1 MMKLSENQKLV
12 FIGDSITDTGRAR
25 PIGEKPFGGLGNGY
39 VSLVDALLSAV
50 YPQLRIRVVNVGISG
65 NRVRDLAERWQ
76 SDVLDQKPDWLSIM
90 IGTNDVWRQFDS
102 PAITESHVY
111 EQEYAE
117 TYNRLLEQTRPQ
129 LQGLVLMTPFY
140 LSLDMNDPMRKR
152 MDEYGRIVRELAA
165 KHDAIFVDTQAA
177 YDQLMHHVH
186 SYELS
191 GDRIHP
197 NTAGHMVLAKAF
209 LDAVGFSWDGR

>member
-1 MMKLSENQKLV
+1 MMKLSGNQKLV

>member
-1 MMKLSENQKLV
+1 MMKLSANQKLV

-50 YPQLRIRVVNVGISG
+50 YPQLHIRVVNVGISG

-76 SDVLDQKPDWLSIM
+76 SDVLDLKPDWLSVM

-102 PAITESHVY
+102 PTITESHVY
-111 EQEYAE
+111 IQEYTE
-117 TYNRLLEQTRPQ
+117 TYDRLLEQTRPK

-140 LSLDMNDPMRKR
+140 LSLDMNDPMRQR
-152 MDEYGRIVRELAA
+152 MDEYGRIVKELAA
-165 KHDAIFVDTQAA
+165 KHDALFVDTQAA
-177 YDQLMHHVH
+177 YDKLMQHVH
-186 SYELS
+186 SYELA

-197 NTAGHMVLAKAF
+197 NTAGHMVLARAF
-209 LDAVGFSWDGR
+209 LDAIGFSWDGQ